1 MENSHNK
8 IFLLGFMGSGKS
20 TLGKKL
26 AKKLDLPFFDLDK
39 YIEEYTG
46 VTISEIFKAKGE
58 LHFRELETQL
68 LTKLISNNNRYL
80 IAVGGGAPCFNNNID
95 LINNNGTSIYLKYN
109 VGILASRLFIAKAER
124 PLIANKTKEELVDF
138 ISKLLSEREQFYT
151 QSKIVVEGN
160 NINPKQVL
168 DLLF

>member
-1 MENSHNK
+1 
-8 IFLLGFMGSGKS
+8 MGCGKS
-20 TLGKKL
+20 TLGKKV

-46 VTISEIFKAKGE
+46 VTIPEIFKAKGE

-68 LTKLISNNNRYL
+68 LTQLINNKDRYL
-80 IAVGGGAPCFNNNID
+80 IAVGGGTPCFNENID

-109 VGILASRLFIAKAER
+109 VGVLASRLLSSKAER

-138 ISKLLSEREQFYT
+138 ISDLLSEREQFYN
-151 QSKIVVEGN
+151 QSKIVVQGN
-160 NINPKQVL
+160 NINSKQVL